1 MEIQKELEEQ
11 FNIPPYKAAEMI
23 SQATKIV
30 NNLLAKSTS
39 FTQPYREAKLI
50 LKIARSLLDQV
61 DQAEEG

>member
-30 NNLLAKSTS
+30 NNLLAKVHHLHNRTG
-39 FTQPYREAKLI
+39 K
-50 LKIARSLLDQV
+50 RSLF
-61 DQAEEG
+61 